1 MIFRELRV
9 MANQRLNIAFAG
21 DRDVSVEVLA
31 ALLELGD
38 APQAL
43 LLSDQD
49 RASHDTALV
58 RLCESAGISLP
69 VIRGRQLSSAA
80 SVEFLQRLE
89 LDYIVCVHFPYMLRR
104 PVLDTA
110 SRGVLNLH
118 PSYLPYNR
126 GWHTP
131 TWAILDGTPAGAS
144 LHYVDE
150 SLDTGDI
157 VCQRHAV
164 IDPADTAHT
173 LYARLK
179 KLEVQVFREGWQQ
192 IRDGSARGTPQ
203 TDGQATAHRRQSL
216 FDPAVQR
223 LELDAVVRTRDLLRQ
238 LRALTTNRLDEAAYF
253 ETGARRYRVQVTITP
268 EAMIQGPDHEACLP
282 RRSDVAR

>member
-1 MIFRELRV
+1 

-21 DRDVSVEVLA
+21 DRDVSVDVLT

-38 APQAL
+38 VPQVL

-58 RLCESAGISLP
+58 TLCESAGISPP
-69 VIRGRQLSSAA
+69 VIRGSQLSSAA
-80 SVEFLQRLE
+80 SMEFLRWLE
-89 LDYIVCVHFPYMLRR
+89 LDYIVCVHFPYILRR

-131 TWAILDGTPAGAS
+131 TWAILEETPAGAS

-157 VCQRHAV
+157 VCQRQAA

-173 LYARLK
+173 LYAKLK
-179 KLEVQVFREGWQQ
+179 RLEVQVFKEGWQQ
-192 IRDGSARGTPQ
+192 IRDGSAKGTPQ
-203 TDGQATAHRRQSL
+203 TDEQATSRRRQSL

-223 LELDAVVRTRDLLRQ
+223 LELDAFVRTRDLLRQ

-253 ETGARRYRVQVTITP
+253 EIGARRYRVQVTITP
-268 EAMIQGPDHEACLP
+268 EAVSQAADREACLS
-282 RRSDVAR
+282 RRSDGAR

>member
-1 MIFRELRV
+1 
-9 MANQRLNIAFAG
+9 MADQRLNIAFAG
-21 DRDVSVEVLA
+21 DRDVSVDVLT

-38 APQAL
+38 VPQAL

-58 RLCESAGISLP
+58 RLCERAGVSPP
-69 VIRGRQLSSAA
+69 VIRGRQLASAA
-80 SVEFLQRLE
+80 SVELLQRLE

-110 SRGVLNLH
+110 GRGVLNLH

-131 TWAILDGTPAGAS
+131 TWAILDDTPAGAS

-157 VCQRHAV
+157 VYQRHAA

-173 LYARLK
+173 LYGKLK
-179 KLEVQVFREGWQQ
+179 KLEVEVFREGWQQ
-192 IRDGSARGTPQ
+192 IRDGSASGTPQ
-203 TDGQATAHRRQSL
+203 SVGHATAHRRQSL
-216 FDPAVQR
+216 FDPTVQR

-253 ETGARRYRVQVTITP
+253 ETGTQRFRVQVTITP
-268 EAMIQGPDHEACLP
+268 EAVSHGTNREP
-282 RRSDVAR
+282 RLSPRSDVAR